1 MYYFKQRSQFIHTIY
16 GEGRSGCH
24 TERNRRMKCKQTE
37 KITQNFALI
46 KDSSALNTNFPSYRE
61 DALLEIPLQ
70 FAICKELAFKFQY
83 KHPLTDVL
91 ADF

>member
-1 MYYFKQRSQFIHTIY
+1 
-16 GEGRSGCH
+16 
-24 TERNRRMKCKQTE
+24 MKCKQTE